1 MGSFEDGYE
10 MDAIVIDD
18 SQIPHPQPLSI
29 AQRFE
34 RIIYLSDGQTIQAK
48 YVQGRQIF

>member
-1 MGSFEDGYE
+1 

-34 RIIYLSDGQTIQAK
+34 RIIYLSDDRHIQAK